1 MIIDNYRI
9 LKFSAREGV
18 YKELSSGTIDYNC
31 FEEED
36 VKNHSQILDGVK
48 LMIERDVLGL
58 NLNDSPGNYILELLD
73 NDNNLVQCSLVIE
86 KKEKGRVNVFKIITP
101 SKVLNKLSDKDI
113 LINMILGQPISQEF
127 ADKCNALEAT
137 RGTNRYLKYKRLF
150 MEIELGEYVWKNT
163 TENHIARG
171 ILEKYSF
178 TALEELYED
187 LIR

>member
-1 MIIDNYRI
+1 MIIDNYRV

-36 VKNHSQILDGVK
+36 VKNHCQILDGVK

-58 NLNDSPGNYILELLD
+58 NLKETPGNYILELSD
-73 NDNNLVQCSLVIE
+73 NDNNLVQCSLVID
-86 KKEKGRVNVFKIITP
+86 KKEQVNAFKIITP

-150 MEIELGEYVWKNT
+150 MAIELGEYVWKNT